1 MVDVIFLGLGVGLV
15 VIGVIAILIAGVR
28 NITLGKFSPKKMVIM
43 LVPFVIFGIT
53 FGATGSADQSGIVTM
68 VIMIAAM
75 LLAILFTGLK
85 GTLKL

>member
-28 NITLGKFSPKKMVIM
+28 NIALGKFSPKKMVVM
-43 LVPFVIFGIT
+43 LIPFVIFGVTLGI
-53 FGATGSADQSGIVTM
+53 TGSADQSGILTM

-75 LLAILFTGLK
+75 LVAILITGLK